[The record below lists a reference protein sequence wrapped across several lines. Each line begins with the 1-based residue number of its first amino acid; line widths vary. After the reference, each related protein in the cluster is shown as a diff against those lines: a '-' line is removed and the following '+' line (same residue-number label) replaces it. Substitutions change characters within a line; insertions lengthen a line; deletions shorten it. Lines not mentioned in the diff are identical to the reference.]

1 VLSYDLRQKIVAQAL
16 SEIQFARTYKQGKT
30 KNWKVNEDL
39 YYGRKIAPD
48 SSRANV
54 DLGKMSAFVHTI
66 LSKIDNPMSFKF
78 AKRKE
83 SQLQRVQKLNALRA
97 IDQDKD
103 NWDIKDLAAKKQAII
118 YNRAIMSY
126 YADSIDGYKA
136 HLDNVD
142 VYDFLIDP
150 SAGGLD
156 IEQAMYLGDFGVIK
170 TRSQLKQGVKDGLYL
185 RTETNTLL
193 DGSGNTTDM
202 NQEETNKRN
211 RTQDTQ
217 VWTTQKEIGNPD
229 KYKFWRWGTTYDGQR
244 YFLLLSER
252 AGTAI
257 EVCPIEEKFASGLW
271 WYWSYAAF
279 PDLTEFWAPGYCDYV
294 REVFMAQAVSINQM
308 LDNAEQINK
317 PQKAVDVGAVKNLS
331 QLKYRK
337 DGFIELKTGTD
348 VNKAIQIQATPSI
361 TTPINVYGLLEEIQE
376 KASGVTA
383 GTQGSAENNSGSKA
397 TIYQGNQ
404 ENSADRF
411 GLFNKSYAFGYKAFA
426 RLWLFGV
433 KEHLVKKVSIDIL
446 GPEGVELF
454 EVSRRDL
461 FRKGESYTT
470 MVEASNAELA
480 LSEQE
485 KQTKI
490 QFLREQAAIPVM
502 PGQKPVQ
509 NAQKAYEL
517 QAAIV
522 GFDDDTIRQLMDV
535 SDFGDAELM
544 AEAQM
549 DIERILDGEIITP
562 NSAATTAYKQEFV
575 DYMQDNEDDI
585 SDEQFQA
592 LANYVLQ
599 LDPIIQRNME
609 RHAQDVIFKQ
619 QLEAANQPIDPNA
632 APAPMTAPAPVS
644 PMTAP
649 TNPML

>member
-1 VLSYDLRQKIVAQAL
+1 MLSYDLRQKIVAQAL
-16 SEIQFARTYKQGKT
+16 GEIQFARNFKQGKT

-39 YYGRKIAPD
+39 YYARKIAPD

-118 YNRAIMSY
+118 YGRAIMSY

-156 IEQAMYLGDFGVIK
+156 MEQAMYLGDFGVIK

-257 EVCPIEEKFASGLW
+257 EVCPIEEKFESGLW
-271 WYWSYAAF
+271 WYWSYAMA
-279 PDLTEFWAPGYCDYV
+279 PDLTEFWTPGYCDYV
-294 REVFMAQAVSINQM
+294 REVFMAQAVAVNQG
-308 LDNAEQINK
+308 LDNGEQINK
-317 PQKAVDVGAVKNLS
+317 PQRAVDSGAVKNLS

-337 DGFIELKTGTD
+337 DGFIELKNGTD
-348 VNKAIQIQATPSI
+348 VNKAIQTLVTPSI
-361 TTPINVYGLLEEIQE
+361 DTPFKIYEILELIQE

-383 GTQGSAENNSGSKA
+383 AAQGSAENNSGSKA

-485 KQTKI
+485 KKAKLD
-490 QFLREQAAIPVM
+490 FLSAQMAIPLA
-502 PGQKPVQ
+502 PGQKPII
-509 NAQKAYEL
+509 NPQKAFEI
-517 QAAIV
+517 QATIA

-599 LDPIIQRNME
+599 LDPIIARNME

-632 APAPMTAPAPVS
+632 APAPAPVS
-644 PMTAP
+644 PMTGTAP
-649 TNPML
+649 TIL